1 MNSTHEKLAQSLKL
15 TLDEDQLTNCMRCG
29 FCQTACPTFLETG
42 LEAASPRGRM
52 ALMKAV
58 VEGLMEPDESF
69 RSQMDLCLGCR
80 ACEPAC
86 PSDVKYGQ
94 LIEQTRAAIAAEKP
108 YSLPVRVVRKTF
120 LQGIFPHRGRLKL
133 IGKTLSFYQKS
144 GLQKF
149 ARSSGAMKLFPDHL
163 QQLEKALPPV
173 TGDGLEE
180 LWSKAG
186 LPYRRETTDSGS
198 R

>member
-1 MNSTHEKLAQSLKL
+1 
-15 TLDEDQLTNCMRCG
+15 
-29 FCQTACPTFLETG
+29 
-42 LEAASPRGRM
+42 
-52 ALMKAV
+52 MKAV
-58 VEGLMEPDESF
+58 VDGLMEPDESF

-108 YSLPVRVVRKTF
+108 YSMPVRIVRKTF
-120 LQGIFPHRGRLKL
+120 LQGVFPHRRRLKL

-149 ARSSGAMKLFPDHL
+149 ARNSGAMKLFPDHL
-163 QQLEKALPPV
+163 QQLEQALPDV
-173 TGDGLEE
+173 SGDGLEE

-186 LPYRRETTDSGS
+186 FPYRRETTDSGS
-198 R
+198 GLMVIPAAGDTVGGWACSRAALWMLCLHLRT